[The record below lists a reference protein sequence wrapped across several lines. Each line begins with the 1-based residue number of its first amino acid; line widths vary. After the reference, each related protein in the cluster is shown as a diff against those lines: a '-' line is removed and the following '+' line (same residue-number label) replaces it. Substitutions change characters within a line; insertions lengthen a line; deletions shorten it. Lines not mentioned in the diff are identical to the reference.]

1 MLSYASSYSKLSL
14 SYASSVA
21 FRRNL
26 GATIFNWNALY
37 NFNEMSKVF
46 ILVYLFTSF
55 IKNYWISLFF
65 DIFVD
70 IFGGAQ
76 AKESKLTLNLF

>member
-1 MLSYASSYSKLSL
+1 
-14 SYASSVA
+14 
-21 FRRNL
+21 
-26 GATIFNWNALY
+26 
-37 NFNEMSKVF
+37 MSKVF

-70 IFGGAQ
+70 IFWGAQ